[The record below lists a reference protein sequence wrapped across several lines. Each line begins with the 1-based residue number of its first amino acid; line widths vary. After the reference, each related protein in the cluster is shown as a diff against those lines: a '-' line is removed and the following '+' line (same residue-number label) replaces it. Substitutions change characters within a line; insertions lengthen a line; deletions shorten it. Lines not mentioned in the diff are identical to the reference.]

1 MAWLST
7 LKRNREAAQAQV
19 LSRDPA
25 ALVEEI
31 RTRAR
36 RRLIGAVVLVA
47 IGIVGFPLVFETK
60 PRPIPVDIVIELAR
74 NDSASVQ
81 PAVVR
86 PTSSTPP
93 ASSTT
98 GTPAGTPIITDTRTE
113 PVRDLTVPSQA
124 ASTAPTLTLG
134 VASDGGSATPAQ
146 VVNARPTAAAD
157 SFASVAV
164 ARAPANNKPASTAE
178 AARALALLDGVQA
191 SKPAAGR
198 FVVQVGAFAESA
210 AANDTRQ
217 RVEKLGLKTYTQVA
231 LTPSGSRIRVRV
243 GPFATRDEADRAQAR
258 AKSAGLAAVVLT
270 L

>member
-1 MAWLST
+1 M
-7 LKRNREAAQAQV
+7 LKRNRDAAQAPV

-25 ALVEEI
+25 ALVEEV

-60 PRPIPVDIVIELAR
+60 PRPIPVDIAIELTR

-81 PAVVR
+81 SAVIR
-86 PTSSTPP
+86 PTGSTPP

-98 GTPAGTPIITDTRTE
+98 GTPAGTPIITETRAE
-113 PVRDLTVPSQA
+113 PVRDLTVPSRA
-124 ASTAPTLTLG
+124 ASAAPTNTLL
-134 VASDGGSATPAQ
+134 ASDGGIATPAP
-146 VVNARPTAAAD
+146 VVSARPTADAD
-157 SFASVAV
+157 SVASVAV
-164 ARAPANNKPASTAE
+164 ARAPSSTKPASTAE
-178 AARALALLDGVQA
+178 ATRALALLEGVQA
-191 SKPAAGR
+191 AKPAAGR